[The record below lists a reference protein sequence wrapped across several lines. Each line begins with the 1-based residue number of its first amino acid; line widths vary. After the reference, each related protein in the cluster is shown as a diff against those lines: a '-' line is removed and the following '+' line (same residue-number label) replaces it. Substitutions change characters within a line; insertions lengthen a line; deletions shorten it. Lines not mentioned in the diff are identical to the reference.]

1 MRLSLFI
8 ARRYLFSKKKQN
20 AINIISAISVVGVAV
35 GTCALIVVLSV
46 FNGMDLLL
54 QKSTGSFTPD
64 LVVSPA
70 EGKYADFDT
79 AFCHYLETVP
89 AIASCHRVIE
99 EKALLRY
106 EDYTA
111 PVVIK
116 GVDTNYIEDSGIA
129 ANLLGGE
136 SILRSS
142 RGYEG
147 LFGYGV
153 AARLHLSLS
162 TRRPVVCYYPD
173 KLGSPTAASLATRQ
187 LHPAAFFSVQQEI
200 DDYYVLTDIVLAREL
215 FKTRG
220 KVSKIEVRLSDPAL
234 LQETKAQLQAQAGN
248 RYRVEDK
255 YELNGAFY
263 AMMKAEK
270 LAVFVILLFILLIA
284 SFNIVGSISMLI
296 LDKKEDLQTYKAL
309 GMTRRRL
316 TTLFRTEGLLIVGG
330 GAALG
335 LLLGVGLCLLQKHF
349 GLITLGSGSY
359 IVEAYPVQLIAGDVL
374 LVLAAVLLIGWG
386 ASSFPVHYLIK
397 KLVPDTYK
405 TVKKEKNT

>member
-64 LVVSPA
+64 LVVSPV

-116 GVDTNYIEDSGIA
+116 GVDTSYIEDSGIA

-200 DDYYVLTDIVLAREL
+200 DDYYVLTDIALAREL

-234 LQETKAQLQAQAGN
+234 LQEAKAQLQAQAGN

-316 TTLFRTEGLLIVGG
+316 TTLFRTEGLLIVGS

-335 LLLGVGLCLLQKHF
+335 LLLGVGLCLLQEHF

>member
-136 SILRSS
+136 SILRSC

-200 DDYYVLTDIVLAREL
+200 DDYYVLTDIALAREL

-335 LLLGVGLCLLQKHF
+335 LLLGVGLCLLQEHF

-374 LVLAAVLLIGWG
+374 LVLAAVLLIGWC
-386 ASSFPVHYLIK
+386 ASSFPVYYLIK

>member
-200 DDYYVLTDIVLAREL
+200 DDYYVLTDIALAREL

-248 RYRVEDK
+248 RYQVEDK

-316 TTLFRTEGLLIVGG
+316 TTLFRTEGLLIVGS

-335 LLLGVGLCLLQKHF
+335 LLLGVGLCLLQEHF

-374 LVLAAVLLIGWG
+374 LVLAAVLLIGWC

>member
-64 LVVSPA
+64 LVVSPV

-116 GVDTNYIEDSGIA
+116 GVDTSYIEDSGIA

-200 DDYYVLTDIVLAREL
+200 DDYYVLTDIALAREL

-220 KVSKIEVRLSDPAL
+220 KVSKIEVRLSDPVL
-234 LQETKAQLQAQAGN
+234 LQETKVQLQAQAGN

-270 LAVFVILLFILLIA
+270 LAVFVILLFILLIV

-335 LLLGVGLCLLQKHF
+335 LLLGVGLCLLQEHF

-374 LVLAAVLLIGWG
+374 LVLAAVLLIGWC

>member
-106 EDYTA
+106 EDYTT

-200 DDYYVLTDIVLAREL
+200 DDYYVLTDIALAREL

-335 LLLGVGLCLLQKHF
+335 LLLGVGLCLLQEHF

-374 LVLAAVLLIGWG
+374 LVLAAVLLIGWC

>member
-335 LLLGVGLCLLQKHF
+335 LLLGVGLCLLQEHF

-374 LVLAAVLLIGWG
+374 LVLAAVLLIGWC

>member
-162 TRRPVVCYYPD
+162 TRRPVACYYPD

-200 DDYYVLTDIVLAREL
+200 DDYYVLTDIALAREL

-255 YELNGAFY
+255 YELNSAFY

-335 LLLGVGLCLLQKHF
+335 LLLGVGLCLLQEHF

-374 LVLAAVLLIGWG
+374 LVLAAVLLIGWC

>member
-162 TRRPVVCYYPD
+162 ARRPVVCYYPD

-200 DDYYVLTDIVLAREL
+200 DDYYVLTDIALAREL

-335 LLLGVGLCLLQKHF
+335 LLFGIGLCLLQEHF

-374 LVLAAVLLIGWG
+374 LVLAAVLLIGWC

>member
-116 GVDTNYIEDSGIA
+116 GVDTSYIEDSGIA

-200 DDYYVLTDIVLAREL
+200 DDYYVLTDIALAREL

-335 LLLGVGLCLLQKHF
+335 LLLGVGLCLLQEHF

-374 LVLAAVLLIGWG
+374 LVLAAVLLIGWC

>member
-20 AINIISAISVVGVAV
+20 AINIISSISVVGVAV

-200 DDYYVLTDIVLAREL
+200 DDYYVLTDIALAREL

-335 LLLGVGLCLLQKHF
+335 LLLGVGLCLLQEHF

-374 LVLAAVLLIGWG
+374 LVLAAVLLIGWC

>member
-106 EDYTA
+106 EDYTT

-162 TRRPVVCYYPD
+162 ARRPVVCYYPD

-187 LHPAAFFSVQQEI
+187 LQPAAFFCVQQEI
-200 DDYYVLTDIVLAREL
+200 DDYYVLTDIALAREL

-335 LLLGVGLCLLQKHF
+335 LLLGVGLCLLQEHF

-374 LVLAAVLLIGWG
+374 LVLAAVLLIGWC
-386 ASSFPVHYLIK
+386 ASSFPIHYLIK

>member
-162 TRRPVVCYYPD
+162 TRRPVACYYPD

-200 DDYYVLTDIVLAREL
+200 DDYYVLTDIALAREL

-335 LLLGVGLCLLQKHF
+335 LLLGVGLCLLQEHF

-374 LVLAAVLLIGWG
+374 LVLAAVLLIGWC

>member
-187 LHPAAFFSVQQEI
+187 LHPAAFFSVQQGI
-200 DDYYVLTDIVLAREL
+200 DDHYVLTDIALAREL

-220 KVSKIEVRLSDPAL
+220 KVSKIEVRLSDPIL

-309 GMTRRRL
+309 GMTRHRL

-335 LLLGVGLCLLQKHF
+335 LLLGVGLCLLQEHF

-374 LVLAAVLLIGWG
+374 LVLAAVLLIGWC

-397 KLVPDTYK
+397 KLVPDTYI

>member
-20 AINIISAISVVGVAV
+20 AINIISAISVMGVAV

-54 QKSTGSFTPD
+54 QKSTDSFTPD

-200 DDYYVLTDIVLAREL
+200 DDYYVLTDIALAREL

-316 TTLFRTEGLLIVGG
+316 TTLFRTEGLLIVGS

-335 LLLGVGLCLLQKHF
+335 LLLGVGLCLLQEHF

-374 LVLAAVLLIGWG
+374 LVLAAVLLIGWC

-397 KLVPDTYK
+397 KLVPDTYI

>member
-106 EDYTA
+106 EDYTT

-162 TRRPVVCYYPD
+162 ARRPVVCYYPD

-200 DDYYVLTDIVLAREL
+200 DDYYVLTDIALAREL

-335 LLLGVGLCLLQKHF
+335 LLLGVGLCLLQEHF

-359 IVEAYPVQLIAGDVL
+359 IVEVYPVQLIAGDVL
-374 LVLAAVLLIGWG
+374 LVLAAVLLIGWC

>member
-106 EDYTA
+106 EDYTT

-153 AARLHLSLS
+153 AARLRLSLS

-173 KLGSPTAASLATRQ
+173 KLASPTAASLATRQ

-200 DDYYVLTDIVLAREL
+200 DDYYVLTDIALAREL

-248 RYRVEDK
+248 RYRVDDK

-316 TTLFRTEGLLIVGG
+316 TTLFRTEGLLIVGS

-335 LLLGVGLCLLQKHF
+335 LLLGVGLCLLQEHF

-374 LVLAAVLLIGWG
+374 LVLAAVLLIGWC

-405 TVKKEKNT
+405 TVKKEMNT

>member
-89 AIASCHRVIE
+89 AIASCHHVIE

-116 GVDTNYIEDSGIA
+116 GVDTSYIEDSGIA

-200 DDYYVLTDIVLAREL
+200 DDYYVLTDIALAREL

-220 KVSKIEVRLSDPAL
+220 KVSKIEVRLSDPVL

-335 LLLGVGLCLLQKHF
+335 LLLGVGLCLLQEHF

-374 LVLAAVLLIGWG
+374 LVLAAVLLIGWC

-397 KLVPDTYK
+397 KLVPDTYI

>member
-116 GVDTNYIEDSGIA
+116 GVDTSYIEDSGIA

-220 KVSKIEVRLSDPAL
+220 KVSKIEVRLSDPVL

-270 LAVFVILLFILLIA
+270 LAVIF
-284 SFNIVGSISMLI
+284 
-296 LDKKEDLQTYKAL
+296 
-309 GMTRRRL
+309 
-316 TTLFRTEGLLIVGG
+316 
-330 GAALG
+330 
-335 LLLGVGLCLLQKHF
+335 
-349 GLITLGSGSY
+349 
-359 IVEAYPVQLIAGDVL
+359 
-374 LVLAAVLLIGWG
+374 
-386 ASSFPVHYLIK
+386 
-397 KLVPDTYK
+397 
-405 TVKKEKNT
+405 

>member
-116 GVDTNYIEDSGIA
+116 GVDTSYIEDSGIA

-200 DDYYVLTDIVLAREL
+200 DDYYVLTDIALAREL

-220 KVSKIEVRLSDPAL
+220 KVSKIEVRLSAPAL

-335 LLLGVGLCLLQKHF
+335 LLLGVGLCLLQEHF

-374 LVLAAVLLIGWG
+374 LVLAAVLLIGWC

-405 TVKKEKNT
+405 TVKKEKNK

>member
-162 TRRPVVCYYPD
+162 TRRPVACYYPD

-284 SFNIVGSISMLI
+284 SFNIIGSISMLI

-335 LLLGVGLCLLQKHF
+335 LLLGVGLCLLQEHF

-374 LVLAAVLLIGWG
+374 LVLAAVLLIGWC

>member
-116 GVDTNYIEDSGIA
+116 GVDTSYIEDSGIA

-200 DDYYVLTDIVLAREL
+200 DDYYVLTDIALAREL

-309 GMTRRRL
+309 GMTRCRL

-335 LLLGVGLCLLQKHF
+335 LLLGVGLCLLQEHF

-374 LVLAAVLLIGWG
+374 LVLAAVLLIGWC

>member
-284 SFNIVGSISMLI
+284 SFNIIGSISMLI

-316 TTLFRTEGLLIVGG
+316 TTLFRTEGLLIVGS

-335 LLLGVGLCLLQKHF
+335 LLLGVGLCLLQEHF

-374 LVLAAVLLIGWG
+374 LVLAAVLLIGWC

-397 KLVPDTYK
+397 KLVPDTYI

>member
-162 TRRPVVCYYPD
+162 ARRPVVCYYPD

-187 LHPAAFFSVQQEI
+187 LQPAAFFSVQQEI
-200 DDYYVLTDIVLAREL
+200 DDYYVLTDIALAREL

-335 LLLGVGLCLLQKHF
+335 LLLGVGLCLLQEHF

-374 LVLAAVLLIGWG
+374 LVLAAVLLIGWC

>member
-106 EDYTA
+106 ENYTA
-111 PVVIK
+111 PIVIK

-200 DDYYVLTDIVLAREL
+200 DDYYVLTDIALAREL

-335 LLLGVGLCLLQKHF
+335 LLLGVGLCLLQEHF

-374 LVLAAVLLIGWG
+374 LVLAAVLLIGWC

>member
-116 GVDTNYIEDSGIA
+116 GVDTSYIEDSGIA

-200 DDYYVLTDIVLAREL
+200 DDYYVLTDIALAREL

-335 LLLGVGLCLLQKHF
+335 LLLGVGLCLLQEHF

-359 IVEAYPVQLIAGDVL
+359 IVEVYPVQLIAGDVL
-374 LVLAAVLLIGWG
+374 LVLAAVLLIGWC

>member
-116 GVDTNYIEDSGIA
+116 GVDTSYIEDSGIA

-316 TTLFRTEGLLIVGG
+316 TTLFRTEGLLIVGS

-335 LLLGVGLCLLQKHF
+335 LLLGVGLCLLQEHF

-374 LVLAAVLLIGWG
+374 LVLAAVLLIGWC

>member
-200 DDYYVLTDIVLAREL
+200 DDYYVLTDIALAREL

-220 KVSKIEVRLSDPAL
+220 KVSKSEVRLSDPAL

-335 LLLGVGLCLLQKHF
+335 LLLGVGLCLLQEHF

-374 LVLAAVLLIGWG
+374 LVLAAVLLIGWC

-397 KLVPDTYK
+397 KLVPDTYI

>member
-64 LVVSPA
+64 LVVSPV

-116 GVDTNYIEDSGIA
+116 GVDTSYIEDSGIA

-200 DDYYVLTDIVLAREL
+200 DDYYVLTDIALAREL

-316 TTLFRTEGLLIVGG
+316 ITLFRTEGLLIVGG

-335 LLLGVGLCLLQKHF
+335 LLLGVGLCLLQEHF

-374 LVLAAVLLIGWG
+374 LVLAAVLLIGWC

-397 KLVPDTYK
+397 KLVPDTYI

>member
-106 EDYTA
+106 EDYTT

-162 TRRPVVCYYPD
+162 ARRPVVCYYPD

-200 DDYYVLTDIVLAREL
+200 DDYYVLTDIALAREL

-335 LLLGVGLCLLQKHF
+335 LLLGVGLCLLQEHF

-374 LVLAAVLLIGWG
+374 LVLAAVLLIGWC

>member
-200 DDYYVLTDIVLAREL
+200 DDYYVLTDIALAREL

-335 LLLGVGLCLLQKHF
+335 LLLGVGLCLLQEHF

-374 LVLAAVLLIGWG
+374 LVLAAVLLIGWC

>member
-116 GVDTNYIEDSGIA
+116 GVDTSYIEDSGIA

-200 DDYYVLTDIVLAREL
+200 DDYYVLTDIALAREL

-220 KVSKIEVRLSDPAL
+220 KVSKIEVRLSDPVL

-335 LLLGVGLCLLQKHF
+335 LLLGVGLCLLQEHF

-374 LVLAAVLLIGWG
+374 LVLAAVLLIGWC

-405 TVKKEKNT
+405 TVKKEKNK

>member
-200 DDYYVLTDIVLAREL
+200 DDYYVLTDIALAREL

-248 RYRVEDK
+248 RYQVEDK

-335 LLLGVGLCLLQKHF
+335 LLLGVGLCLLQEHF

-374 LVLAAVLLIGWG
+374 LVLAAVLLIGWC

>member
-116 GVDTNYIEDSGIA
+116 GVDTSYIEDSGIA

-153 AARLHLSLS
+153 AARLRLSLS

-173 KLGSPTAASLATRQ
+173 KLASPTAASLATRQ

-200 DDYYVLTDIVLAREL
+200 DDYYVLTDIALAREL

-309 GMTRRRL
+309 GMTRRCL

-335 LLLGVGLCLLQKHF
+335 LLLGVGLCLLQEHF

-374 LVLAAVLLIGWG
+374 LVLAAVLLIGWC

>member
-106 EDYTA
+106 EDYTT

-153 AARLHLSLS
+153 AARLRLSLS

-173 KLGSPTAASLATRQ
+173 KLASPTAASLATRQ

-200 DDYYVLTDIVLAREL
+200 DDYYVLTDIALAREL

-316 TTLFRTEGLLIVGG
+316 TTLFRTEGLLIVGS

-335 LLLGVGLCLLQKHF
+335 LLLGVGLCLLQEHF

-374 LVLAAVLLIGWG
+374 LVLAAVLLIGWC

-405 TVKKEKNT
+405 TVKKEMNT

>member
-20 AINIISAISVVGVAV
+20 AINIISSISVVGVAV

-200 DDYYVLTDIVLAREL
+200 DDYYVLTDIALAREL

-220 KVSKIEVRLSDPAL
+220 KVSKIEVRLSDPVL

-335 LLLGVGLCLLQKHF
+335 LLLGVGLCLLQEHF

-374 LVLAAVLLIGWG
+374 LVLAAVLLIGWC

>member
-64 LVVSPA
+64 LVVSPV

-200 DDYYVLTDIVLAREL
+200 DDYYVLTDIALAREL

-316 TTLFRTEGLLIVGG
+316 TTLFRTEGLLIVGS

-335 LLLGVGLCLLQKHF
+335 LLLGVGLCLLQEHF

-374 LVLAAVLLIGWG
+374 LVLAAVLLIGWC

>member
-162 TRRPVVCYYPD
+162 TRRPVACYYPD

-200 DDYYVLTDIVLAREL
+200 DDYYVLTDIALAREL

-309 GMTRRRL
+309 GMTRRCL

-335 LLLGVGLCLLQKHF
+335 LLLGVGLCLLQEHF

-374 LVLAAVLLIGWG
+374 LVLAAVLLIGWC

>member
-106 EDYTA
+106 EDYTT

-200 DDYYVLTDIVLAREL
+200 DDYYVLTDIALAREL

-316 TTLFRTEGLLIVGG
+316 TTLFRTEGLLIVGS

-335 LLLGVGLCLLQKHF
+335 LLLGVGLCLLQEHF

-374 LVLAAVLLIGWG
+374 LVLAAVLLIGWC
-386 ASSFPVHYLIK
+386 ASSFPIHYLIK

>member
-116 GVDTNYIEDSGIA
+116 GVDTSYIEDSGIA

-200 DDYYVLTDIVLAREL
+200 DDYYVLTDIALAREL

-374 LVLAAVLLIGWG
+374 LVLAAVLLIGWC